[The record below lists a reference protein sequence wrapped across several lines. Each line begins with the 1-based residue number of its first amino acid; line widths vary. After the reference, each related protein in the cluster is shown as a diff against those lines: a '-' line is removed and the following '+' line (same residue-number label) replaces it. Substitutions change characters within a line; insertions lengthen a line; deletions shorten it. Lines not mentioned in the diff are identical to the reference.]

1 MDQIA
6 NMINMIKNAN
16 NRSHESVVVPYSK
29 IKMAIAECLVR
40 EGYIKGA
47 SKKAK
52 KGFPVLELELM
63 YKADGTPRVS
73 GTERVS
79 KSSLRVYNGVKDIRS
94 VRSGH
99 GMMVLTT
106 PKGILTD
113 KQARKEQV
121 GGEVLFKIW

>member
-6 NMINMIKNAN
+6 NMINMIKNASL
-16 NRSHESVVVPYSK
+16 RAHEVVVVPYSN

-40 EGYIKGA
+40 EGYIKTA
-47 SKKAK
+47 SKKMK

-63 YKADGTPRVS
+63 YTADGTPRVV
-73 GTERVS
+73 GTERIS

-94 VRSGH
+94 VRNGH
-99 GMMVLTT
+99 GTMVLTT